1 MDLPTNRPA
10 VILPVVFAC
19 VGEPVTCLIVNTF
32 AVDVF
37 LLFHVITMVPMV
49 PFDFGSGLASVAQF
63 APVLLFGDV
72 NFVFPEVTPPPVHL
86 PTVPTALSVPLT
98 FAVLVRSGSGGLK
111 VAVPAAV
118 LHDGVAAAAPA
129 CWLTMTPAGT
139 SSAAA
144 ANNPT
149 NLRIQRPPQARRFA
163 RFPIRR
169 HATPQAQYACV
180 TLRGVVV
187 THRDDAPAA

>member
-72 NFVFPEVTPPPVHL
+72 NFVFPEVTPPPEHL
-86 PTVPTALSVPLT
+86 PTVPTAVSVDFT
-98 FAVLVRSGSGGLK
+98 FVVLVRSGNGGLN
-111 VAVPAAV
+111 VALPAAV
-118 LHDGVAAAAPA
+118 LHVGVAAAAPPGA
-129 CWLTMTPAGT
+129 DARNAPAGSANAAAKRTPAT
-139 SSAAA
+139 
-144 ANNPT
+144 
-149 NLRIQRPPQARRFA
+149 LRILNLPLAR
-163 RFPIRR
+163 
-169 HATPQAQYACV
+169 
-180 TLRGVVV
+180 
-187 THRDDAPAA
+187 